1 MMVLSKRQ
9 KHCPKGNIVS
19 CSEKVDTPF
28 SFSSLFL
35 PRGGGGGVQLVE
47 GNINSDM
54 EQDCSSN

>member
-28 SFSSLFL
+28 SFSSSLFL
-35 PRGGGGGVQLVE
+35 PPGGGQLVE